1 MLPAD
6 NRQAAPIYNKR
17 QEAGHQ
23 CRKSRALGSK
33 SIRIVGRYGLPLAVG
48 SLRAG
53 LERFK
58 RDVITGE
65 IWRHI

>member
-1 MLPAD
+1 MPEKQTLRLKAHKD
-6 NRQAAPIYNKR
+6 RGKIWLALAA
-17 QEAGHQ
+17 
-23 CRKSRALGSK
+23 
-33 SIRIVGRYGLPLAVG
+33 G

>member
-1 MLPAD
+1 MPEKQTLRLKA
-6 NRQAAPIYNKR
+6 
-17 QEAGHQ
+17 
-23 CRKSRALGSK
+23 
-33 SIRIVGRYGLPLAVG
+33 IRIVGRYGLPLAVG